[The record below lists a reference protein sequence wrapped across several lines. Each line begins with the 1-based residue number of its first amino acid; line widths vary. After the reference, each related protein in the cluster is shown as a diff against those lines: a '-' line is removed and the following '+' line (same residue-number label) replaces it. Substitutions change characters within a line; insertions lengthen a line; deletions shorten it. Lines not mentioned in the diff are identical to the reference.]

1 MPNNSREALV
11 HFRKTLR
18 SHEAGNAAG
27 TRSLAFCYLTGHGID
42 QSVER
47 AVAMLK
53 TLKEDYYH
61 REDYIPIR
69 LDKVQENLTFVDAI
83 RANFRMMDTLPL
95 PLAGGWGY
103 DERSAIIVDLSLDD
117 GYEEERPFSLH
128 HLERLV
134 IENRVFLEA
143 VMRATERLSGIEWR
157 VISREVL
164 EKDGKTLVHL
174 QVHVRGCPEW
184 VWMALQHDW
193 KMTRQ
198 RTPRSKAEA
207 HDFVREWF
215 MRSYQSEYWFDVTKL
230 PGQFVEEANVRN
242 DHRAKRKR

>member
-11 HFRKTLR
+11 HFRKMLR

-61 REDYIPIR
+61 GEDYLPIR

-95 PLAGGWGY
+95 PMGGGWGY
-103 DERSAIIVDLSLDD
+103 DEHGAIIVDLALDD
-117 GYEEERPFSLH
+117 GYEESRPFSLH

-134 IENRVFLEA
+134 IENRIFLEA
-143 VMRATERLSGIEWR
+143 VLRATERLSGIEWR
-157 VISREVL
+157 VVSRDVI
-164 EKDGKTLVHL
+164 EKDGKILVHL
-174 QVHVRGCPEW
+174 QVSVHGCPEW
-184 VWMALQHDW
+184 VWSALEHDW

-198 RTPRSKAEA
+198 RTPKSKAEA
-207 HDFVREWF
+207 HSFVREWF
-215 MRSYQSEYWFDVTKL
+215 MRTYTSEYWFDVTKV
-230 PGQFVEEANVRN
+230 PEEFLEKANKKHD
-242 DHRAKRKR
+242 DHAKGRR